1 MDRSSFWAAQDLEI
15 PISGGAAKRRAA
27 NHAKHDAR
35 GNFAAFAASQR
46 DLAEGDEAAYEHDS
60 DGSTTSMTNINAA
73 HSMRMLPT
81 TLPLENEWSN
91 TEAKDFGGY
100 DFVRVSIE
108 THRAF
113 SFLVEK
119 ATASLWLHDI
129 AARALTQQDKP
140 HEQAIFR
147 LLEFSS
153 YALRGFETRD
163 EAAAKLAELGQKVLT
178 YERTVKMANFDILYE
193 WGSYALYRNQVYT
206 ELSGIAY
213 RANSQWYKRQATQ
226 KSIEAM
232 AQKALQHQIAIH
244 SENQAQLEATGQEH
258 LKTYLTKWMKKH
270 EAHKWLIDKGLKHWR
285 IQMRHA
291 AMQREAHQWLESI
304 GVQAVGRELLR
315 QREEARKRAKQKAT
329 EKGLLVIKEL
339 GNLKDMSVGE
349 IVRRTT
355 NVRDF
360 NRIPEDRLKGVPA
373 TMEEQ
378 TRLARM
384 NHEEKK
390 KGAKKKKKKEKKRD
404 RREKFPLPGNAPGE
418 GDTIDAEVFGLT
430 NPQTLSRPNSRPG
443 SPVSMQT
450 LKARDM
456 SEAERLLMNTS
467 PEMRDQDSMDLLM
480 SSSAAD
486 MLMSKTSALAH
497 KPINKDVGRNVD
509 MWSGNNFIGHSKI
522 AIPDAITRH
531 FDERLE
537 NRHASVKNT
546 YAMKMSKST
555 PSLKKGGGAG
565 GGAGSVDPTKLH
577 YSYSL
582 KKRIKGLAIYAEE
595 AVSPKHAL
603 DRPISPSDFFHEG
616 E

>member
-1 MDRSSFWAAQDLEI
+1 MERSSFWVAQDLEI
-15 PISGGAAKRRAA
+15 PITGAAGRRAA
-27 NHAKHDAR
+27 NNAR
-35 GNFAAFAASQR
+35 NKEGRGDFAAFAASQR
-46 DLAEGDEAAYEHDS
+46 DLSKLNEDADPDYDP
-60 DGSTTSMTNINAA
+60 DGNIILHVNATHST
-73 HSMRMLPT
+73 RMLPT
-81 TLPLENEWSN
+81 TLPLNNEWSN
-91 TEAKDFGGY
+91 KDAKEFGGY

-119 ATASLWLHDI
+119 ASAGLWLHNI
-129 AARALTQQDKP
+129 AARALVQQDQP
-140 HEQAIFR
+140 HEKAVFR
-147 LLEFSS
+147 LLQLGD
-153 YALRGFETRD
+153 YAMRGYETRE
-163 EAAAKLAELGQKVLT
+163 EAQAKLAEVGQKVLT
-178 YERTVKMANFDILYE
+178 YERGVKMANFDILYE

-206 ELSGIAY
+206 ELSGMAN
-213 RANSQWYKRQATQ
+213 RANKQWYARQAAQ

-232 AQKALQHQIAIH
+232 AQKALQHQISVH
-244 SENQAQLEATGQEH
+244 PSNQTSLEATGQLY

-315 QREEARKRAKQKAT
+315 AREEQRKRAKQKAT
-329 EKGLLVIKEL
+329 ERGLLVIKEL

-360 NRIPEDRLKGVPA
+360 NTIPKDRMTGMPA

-378 TRLARM
+378 TKLAREK
-384 NHEEKK
+384 HEANKNQ
-390 KGAKKKKKKEKKRD
+390 KKKKKKRRD
-404 RREKFPLPGNAPGE
+404 KFPEPRYAPGGE
-418 GDTIDAEVFGLT
+418 NDGLDAEIFGLT

-443 SPVSMQT
+443 SPVARRQSPVMQT
-450 LKARDM
+450 LKSHTM
-456 SEAERLLMNTS
+456 SEAQRQYLNTS
-467 PEMRDQDSMDLLM
+467 PELRDQDSMDLLM

-486 MLMSKTSALAH
+486 MLMSKTSVLSH
-497 KPINKDVGRNVD
+497 KPVNKDVGRNVD
-509 MWSGNNFIGHSKI
+509 MWSGNNFIGHKKI
-522 AIPDAITRH
+522 DIPDAITRH
-531 FDERLE
+531 FDARVE

-546 YAMKMSKST
+546 YLMKSKST
-555 PSLKKGGGAG
+555 GALKKGG
-565 GGAGSVDPTKLH
+565 VDPTNLP
-577 YSYSL
+577 YGYSL

-603 DRPISPSDFFHEG
+603 DRPISPSDFFHER